1 MLTSF
6 RTSESMGSVL
16 SVSLPLQIHSPPTF
30 ILSCPQK
37 ADQCRLPLS
46 SVSHTDVVP
55 MQKIL
60 VEWRHWQK
68 ICQRKENSI
77 WHLCPDSLPSRQ
89 GYHNEKSQFFSPFPF
104 RARGGNRDWLLLAP
118 ECYTSVQSSPSVVS
132 DSLRPCGLQHTRLPC
147 PSPTPGV
154 YSNSCP
160 SSP

>member
-6 RTSESMGSVL
+6 RTSESMGSAL
-16 SVSLPLQIHSPPTF
+16 SISLPLQILSPPTF
-30 ILSCPQK
+30 ILPCPQK

-55 MQKIL
+55 IQRIL

-77 WHLCPDSLPSRQ
+77 WYLCPDSLLPRQ
-89 GYHNEKSQFFSPFPF
+89 GSHNEKSRFFSPFSF
-104 RARGGNRDWLLLAP
+104 QSRGANRDRLLAP
-118 ECYTSVQSSPSVVS
+118 ECYASVQFSRSVVS
-132 DSLRPCGLQHTRLPC
+132 DSLQPRGLQHARPPC

-160 SSP
+160 LSW